1 MKARVVRETPVD
13 ENKYPAVAM
22 NQYQKLTNE
31 RHARRRD
38 FGKRRT
44 IIIEIIA
51 CVDGHL
57 AGAKLSHVSRIH
69 LIP

>member
-1 MKARVVRETPVD
+1 
-13 ENKYPAVAM
+13 M

-38 FGKRRT
+38 FGEQRT
-44 IIIEIIA
+44 IIIEILA
-51 CVDGHL
+51 WVDNHL

-69 LIP
+69 LLP

>member
-1 MKARVVRETPVD
+1 MGARVVRKTPVHK
-13 ENKYPAVAM
+13 NKYPAVAM
-22 NQYQKLTNE
+22 NQNQKLTNE

-38 FGKRRT
+38 LGERRT

-51 CVDGHL
+51 RVDGHL
-57 AGAKLSHVSRIH
+57 AGAKLSHVSRVH